1 MSTSTVIIGNGMAG
15 SRLAALLRERDPRC
29 QLVIFGDEPGRAYN
43 RILLSDVLAGKL
55 DHDDIALAE
64 PSGAI
69 DLRTG
74 VSVVEIDRVNRV
86 VVADDGSRTRYD
98 KLILATGS
106 RALVPPIQGL
116 RKPDGELVEGAIT
129 FRTMGDCRQ
138 IVQEAGNAKRAVVL
152 GGGLLGLEAARGL
165 ARRGLAV
172 DVVHLGGH
180 LMERQLD
187 SGASQILIDTL
198 EELGVTIHL
207 EAFTKEIVGTDRV
220 ESVLLENG
228 TEIPADLL
236 VVACGVRPETA
247 LAEQAGLQVERGV
260 IVDDWMRTSD
270 LRIYAIGD
278 CAEHRGMVYGFVAPA
293 WEQAQVVADVITGGA
308 TRYFGSRLVTRLKAS
323 GVDLASMGDPH
334 STAADDSSAEV
345 LTFADPARRTYSKVV
360 IRDRRL
366 VGAIFLGDTPTV
378 GLVTQLFD
386 RGDLV
391 PNDPRAL
398 LFPVSA
404 GAGSPQSDVAEM
416 SAGTTVCRCNT
427 VTAGTI
433 VRAWLEGARTVPEV
447 ASVTRATTGCGGC
460 RGTVEEFLS
469 YLAAE
474 TADVAGAVEAEE
486 VVA

>member
-1 MSTSTVIIGNGMAG
+1 MSKVTVIIGNGMAG
-15 SRLAALLRERDPRC
+15 SRLASLLRERDPRC

-74 VSVVEIDRVNRV
+74 VSVVEIDRTNRV
-86 VVADDGSRTRYD
+86 VIADDGSRTRYD

-106 RALVPPIQGL
+106 QALVPPIQGL
-116 RKPDGELVEGAIT
+116 RDADGELIEGAIT
-129 FRTMGDCRQ
+129 FRTMDDCRQ
-138 IVQEAGNAKRAVVL
+138 IIDQAGNAKRAVVL

-172 DVVHLGGH
+172 EVVHLGGH

-187 SGASQILIDTL
+187 PAASEILIQTL

-207 EAFTKEIVGTDRV
+207 EAFTKEIVGSDRV
-220 ESVLLENG
+220 ESVRLENG

-236 VVACGVRPETA
+236 VVACGVRPDTA
-247 LAEQAGLQVERGV
+247 LAERAGLQVERGV

-278 CAEHRGMVYGFVAPA
+278 CAEHRGTVYGFVAPA

-323 GVDLASMGDPH
+323 GVDLASLGDPH
-334 STAADDSSAEV
+334 STGSDDSAEV

-378 GLVTQLFD
+378 GLATQLFD
-386 RGDLV
+386 RGDVV

-404 GAGSPQSDVAEM
+404 GGSSPRGGAADMA
-416 SAGTTVCRCNT
+416 AGTTVCRCNT

-469 YLAAE
+469 YLASE
-474 TADVAGAVEAEE
+474 TVDAVGTVEAEE

>member
-1 MSTSTVIIGNGMAG
+1 MSTVIIGNGMAG

-74 VSVVEIDRVNRV
+74 VSVVEIDRANRMV
-86 VVADDGSRTRYD
+86 IADDGSRTRYD

-106 RALVPPIQGL
+106 RALVPPIAGL
-116 RKPDGELVEGAIT
+116 RRDDGELVEGAVA

-138 IVQEAGNAKRAVVL
+138 IIEQAGTAKRAVVL

-187 SGASQILIDTL
+187 SEASQILINTL

-207 EAFTKEIVGTDRV
+207 EASTKEIVGTDRV
-220 ESVLLENG
+220 ESVRLENG
-228 TEIPADLL
+228 TELPTDLL

-323 GVDLASMGDPH
+323 GVDLASMGNPHTADPAG
-334 STAADDSSAEV
+334 SDEAEV

-404 GAGSPQSDVAEM
+404 GGSGQQSSVAEM
-416 SAGTTVCRCNT
+416 AAGTTVCRCNT

-433 VRAWLEGARTVPEV
+433 VRAWLEGARTVPDV
-447 ASVTRATTGCGGC
+447 ASATRATTGCGGC

-469 YLAAE
+469 YLASE
-474 TADVAGAVEAEE
+474 TADVEAEE